1 MITLIRVKS
10 LSFYLFATA
19 AILFGSTSSH
29 ADIMAELE
37 SGSNAQY
44 RSPMDALSL
53 RFLSAIPQTELAT
66 LVLEV
71 DAINVTS
78 MAKISTHGI
87 QYQPVQPLIYGEHEV
102 RLVSYAS
109 DGNIKEIGY
118 WQIDV
123 RQSAAFRQISLNT
136 QTDINLS
143 QIVKEKNIDTD
154 DKFTAQGTFVAQSQL
169 VNDSVQIDTYM
180 DMFAVDDPLR
190 SATQKRVD
198 LNNYYVIAQANT
210 YQFGLGTQAYANTSL
225 LQDGLQKRGVNAAK
239 SFTTLNSRASVF
251 SYASQN
257 RVGFEEFTGVSEK
270 DNRIS
275 GTTLSAAPLQ
285 TENTQI
291 VTSMSYYY
299 GRNSSSSYND
309 TYSTEP
315 QVNEGDGSNFV
326 IDSSFFT
333 KQLRVRLEGAQTQ
346 FDFDG
351 REFGFDAV
359 KDNAYSALIMLNP
372 SPNPNNTSPWLWSL
386 GAEYISV
393 GTFFRSIANPTLP
406 GDLSMQRVFGQLSK
420 SQFVLDASYAKEEN
434 NLDNNINLPTIESS
448 EWRLSSYYTLST
460 PTAENQPWRK
470 WLGTP
475 MLSLTLNGAEANDDA
490 SALAIIRSN
499 NWQLDGMTARADF
512 RYTRWAWSLTHAVSE
527 FEDFTDTQIDSE
539 TQNTQWDMQLN
550 LNQRFN
556 LTTGWQWQQ
565 ILNKDYRTV
574 SDIKVYSLGG
584 NGVIIKGKLNAMLTY
599 NRNITDAENDPFFAQ
614 DAQQDYWSASINWTA
629 REAKN
634 YRPGIEVSLS
644 ITTQDYTDNLITT
657 NSRDTLQ
664 AFLNVRTVLPTTYPG
679 GN

>member
-1 MITLIRVKS
+1 MITHIRVIRLFFYS
-10 LSFYLFATA
+10 LAATA
-19 AILFGSTSSH
+19 ILIVTASSH
-29 ADIMAELE
+29 ADVMAELE
-37 SGSNAQY
+37 NGSNNQY
-44 RSPMDALSL
+44 RSPMDVLSF
-53 RFLSAIPQTELAT
+53 RFMSDISQTELAT

-78 MAKISTHGI
+78 MATISNSGI
-87 QYQPVQPLIYGEHEV
+87 QYQPIQPLIFGEHEV

-109 DGNIKEIGY
+109 DGSIKELGY
-118 WQIDV
+118 WKIDV
-123 RQSAAFRQISLNT
+123 RQSSAFRQISFNT

-190 SATQKRVD
+190 SSTEKRVD
-198 LNNYYVIAQANT
+198 LNNYYVIAQANS

-239 SFTTLNSRASVF
+239 SFNALNSRASVF

-257 RVGFEEFTGVSEK
+257 RVGFEEFTGVGEE

-275 GTTLSAAPLQ
+275 GTTLSAIPLQ
-285 TENTQI
+285 SENTQI

-299 GRNSSSSYND
+299 GRNGSSSYSD
-309 TYSTEP
+309 IYSTEQ

-346 FDFDG
+346 YDFDG
-351 REFGFDAV
+351 RAFGFDAI

-406 GDLSMQRVFGQLSK
+406 GDLSMQRIFGQLSK

-434 NLDNNINLPTIESS
+434 NLDDNINLPTIESN
-448 EWRLSSYYTLST
+448 EWRLSSYYTFST
-460 PTAENQPWRK
+460 PTAENQTWRT

-475 MLSLTLNGAEANDDA
+475 MLSLTFNGAEANDDA
-490 SALAIIRSN
+490 SSLVIRSN

-512 RYTRWAWSLTHAVSE
+512 RYTRWAWSLTHSVNE

-550 LNQRFN
+550 VSQRFN

-574 SDIKVYSLGG
+574 SDTKVYSLGG

-599 NRNITDAENDPFFAQ
+599 NRNITDAQNDPFFAQ

-644 ITTQDYTDNLITT
+644 VTTQDYTDNLITT
-657 NSRDTLQ
+657 NSRDTMQ

-679 GN
+679 GNR